1 MVSVVPEVELDIV
14 QGLAPAGHLFDGY
27 LKQVERFVIT
37 ACYQWLR
44 WKETGARSCHDNSR
58 SSCARERMRVLD
70 EGREPVLGLHAGV
83 SEGMDSH
90 ISLKWLKTL
99 SYHFILP
106 SNKALSFLRLGLL
119 SLDTAPRGDRDDFM
133 VPG

>member
-1 MVSVVPEVELDIV
+1 MV
-14 QGLAPAGHLFDGY
+14 
-27 LKQVERFVIT
+27 
-37 ACYQWLR
+37 
-44 WKETGARSCHDNSR
+44 
-58 SSCARERMRVLD
+58 
-70 EGREPVLGLHAGV
+70 
-83 SEGMDSH
+83 
-90 ISLKWLKTL
+90 KTL